1 MSLVNV
7 ISLRAAGILIFALSL
22 ALAPATQAEAKPQQ
36 PLKVVTTLPDLAE
49 VVRRVGGDAVTVE
62 ALLSGR
68 EDAHFVDAVPNFIRK
83 VADADI
89 VCVVGL
95 ELEMGW
101 MPRVLPRSGNRKV
114 QEGGQGYCEA
124 GRAVETLD
132 KPSGPIDRS
141 MGDVHPSGNPHFNLS
156 PKALAQAAGVVAQ
169 VLSQNRPKDAALF
182 EKNLARFRQD
192 MQTLEND
199 IRERLKP
206 AIELSKKQ
214 AIAIEYHKEFT
225 YFFNLYGLRSY
236 GSIEEKPGVP
246 PSAARLA
253 DIATRAK
260 NDGVKIAIGARYS
273 PDRHFKRFSELSGIP
288 FKQLPTAVHKE
299 GDANSIE
306 SLQKLIADAILDGI
320 GQETATPAR

>member
-7 ISLRAAGILIFALSL
+7 TFIRAAGILVFALSL
-22 ALAPATQAEAKPQQ
+22 IMAPIASAETAPQR

-49 VVRRVGGDAVTVE
+49 VARRVGGDAVTAE

-68 EDAHFVDAVPNFIRK
+68 EDAHFVDAVPDFVRK
-83 VADADI
+83 VADADV
-89 VCVVGL
+89 VCMMGL

-101 MPRVLPRSGNRKV
+101 MPRVLPRSGNARV
-114 QEGGQGYCEA
+114 QEGGKGHCEV
-124 GRAVETLD
+124 GRAVTALD
-132 KPSGPIDRS
+132 KPSGAIDRS

-156 PKALAQAAGVVAQ
+156 PKAMAQAAGVIAKI
-169 VLSQNRPKDAALF
+169 LTQNRPREEALF

-192 MQTLEND
+192 METLENS

-206 AIELSKKQ
+206 AVELSKKR
-214 AIAIEYHKEFT
+214 AIAIEYHKEFA
-225 YFFNLYGLRSY
+225 YFFDLYGLRSH

-253 DIATRAK
+253 DIATKAK
-260 NDGVKIAIGARYS
+260 KDGVKIAIGARYY
-273 PDRHFKRFSELSGIP
+273 PERHLKRFSELSGIP
-288 FKQLPTAVHKE
+288 FKQLPTAVQKE

-306 SLQKLIADAILDGI
+306 ALQKLIADAILEGI
-320 GQETATPAR
+320 GNDSAPTAR